1 MFASYMIVSYF
12 GLILGQGA
20 ISIFPELGL
29 EPLLLIAICFSLCIV
44 PISLTRRLHPA
55 PLVPAP
61 LKIAHYW
68 KKAPQAL
75 TTIAIG
81 SMIVGSFYGLAPAYA
96 SNLGLPPE
104 KVATYMTA
112 TILAGLLAQ
121 WPMGKLS
128 DIMSRSRL
136 IRINCILL
144 GILALAI
151 ALTPYHPVISL
162 VMTFL
167 FGILGFTFYPL
178 ATALANS
185 RVEQNER
192 VGLSAT
198 ILLTFGLGAS
208 IGPLIA
214 STLMQWLGN
223 SMLYGFMSACTLIL
237 FVRLRYVHAQQ
248 KAETNVTQDYIM
260 ATGDLVSSPL
270 AAALD
275 PRVDVESIQEHMTP
289 SANLDESEHDL
300 GADGIDDDIIDAN
313 DSDEEQLAFSFDI
326 EQAEPEAVLTDEAD
340 SHQVNLDKALT

>member
-1 MFASYMIVSYF
+1 M
-12 GLILGQGA
+12 
-20 ISIFPELGL
+20 
-29 EPLLLIAICFSLCIV
+29 
-44 PISLTRRLHPA
+44 
-55 PLVPAP
+55 
-61 LKIAHYW
+61 
-68 KKAPQAL
+68 
-75 TTIAIG
+75 
-81 SMIVGSFYGLAPAYA
+81 
-96 SNLGLPPE
+96 
-104 KVATYMTA
+104 
-112 TILAGLLAQ
+112 
-121 WPMGKLS
+121 
-128 DIMSRSRL
+128 
-136 IRINCILL
+136 L

-214 STLMQWLGN
+214 STLMQWFGN
-223 SMLYGFMSACTLIL
+223 NMLYGFMSACTLIL
-237 FVRLRYVHAQQ
+237 FVRLRYVHSQQ
-248 KAETNVTQDYIM
+248 KVETNVTQDYIM

-300 GADGIDDDIIDAN
+300 GADGVDDDIIDDN

-326 EQAEPEAVLTDEAD
+326 EQAEPEAAQIDETD
-340 SHQVNLDKALT
+340 SNQVNLNKALT